1 MKAMRPVLLAILCTL
16 SIQGFALDRVHGIAD
31 DDTTGLTTLPVRWLE
46 FSLIQNEHSVSLKW
60 STLHEQGIKIFRIER
75 SDKGNDFRQIGSVVA
90 NGNSSK
96 IQEYYFEDTEPLP
109 GHSYYRISCEDENGF
124 KTISIIRKVHY
135 TKSKHPIELRNV
147 YVNRK
152 AIHFSPVLNHRNQP
166 RLFIYSRTGRLA
178 FSTTVN
184 SYTTQ
189 VDLSSLQA
197 GIYYLSTGY
206 QVWPVI
212 LVN

>member
-1 MKAMRPVLLAILCTL
+1 
-16 SIQGFALDRVHGIAD
+16 
-31 DDTTGLTTLPVRWLE
+31 
-46 FSLIQNEHSVSLKW
+46 
-60 STLHEQGIKIFRIER
+60 
-75 SDKGNDFRQIGSVVA
+75 
-90 NGNSSK
+90 
-96 IQEYYFEDTEPLP
+96 LP
-109 GHSYYRISCEDENGF
+109 GHSYYRVSCEDENGF
-124 KTISIIRKVHY
+124 TTTSIIRKVHY
-135 TKSKHPIELRNV
+135 TNSKRPIELRNV

-152 AIHFSPVLNHRNQP
+152 AIHFSTVLNHQDQP

-178 FSTTVN
+178 FSTTLN